1 MVLLRDG
8 KRIIHDRPQTA
19 FMNSHPSANSSRS
32 VLSWLGA
39 IIALC
44 CAWCI
49 GRWALDKNFFAV
61 SAKKVPPVFD
71 SSLRLV
77 PLVELRL
84 ADSKNASGVHWLSI
98 LGHVFDVSSKPSM
111 YGPQGS
117 YGFFAG
123 RDATRS
129 YATGQFDEEGL
140 QESAEGLGADGCLAI
155 EKWHQ
160 FFTKKSEYKLI
171 GYLEESIYMDALTQ
185 TPREA
190 LVQLRHCAGVGQTAS
205 DEATAKAHCNSD
217 WNLQTGVKRYWCG
230 DEYAGAGDMVPR
242 KAAFSHHD
250 GVLRYQCI
258 CIPLQEISSRLDVMV
273 YEGCDARSLGCTVRE
288 TQ

>member
-1 MVLLRDG
+1 M
-8 KRIIHDRPQTA
+8 
-19 FMNSHPSANSSRS
+19 FC
-32 VLSWLGA
+32 
-39 IIALC
+39 ALC
-44 CAWCI
+44 VGGWV
-49 GRWALDKNFFAV
+49 LDKHYFPA
-61 SAKKVPPVFD
+61 SATKRQTVFD
-71 SSLRLV
+71 STLRVV
-77 PLVELRL
+77 PREELRL

-98 LGHVFDVSSKPSM
+98 LGHVFDVSSKPLM
-111 YGPQGS
+111 YGPYGS

-123 RDATRS
+123 RDASRS
-129 YATGQFDEEGL
+129 YATGKFDEEGL

-171 GYLEESIYMDALTQ
+171 GYLEDSIYMDALTQ

-205 DEATAKAHCNSD
+205 DEAAAKAHCNSD

-230 DEYAGAGDMVPR
+230 DESAVAGDMVPR

-273 YEGCDARSLGCTVRE
+273 YEGCDARSLECTVRE